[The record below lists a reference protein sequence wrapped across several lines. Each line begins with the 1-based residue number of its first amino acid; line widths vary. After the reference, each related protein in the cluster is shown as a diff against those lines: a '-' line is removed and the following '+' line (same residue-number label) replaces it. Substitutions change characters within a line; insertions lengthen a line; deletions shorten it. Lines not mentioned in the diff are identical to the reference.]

1 MKTEMKSS
9 LKLFM
14 RPFLVVLGFMLLY
27 ALVHAVLGFY
37 GEKDSA
43 SISQNLEKTEIERQN
58 SALSPKQEE
67 ANTTTTATE
76 ENPTKDSPLPLETAT
91 QKQENKQEIKQET
104 KQENKQETKQ
114 ENKQETKQ
122 ENKQETK
129 QENKQE
135 TKQENKQE
143 TKQEQE
149 KENEP
154 KQNSASSVQN
164 NQKTPTTPTI
174 GKKPLEYKVA
184 VSGVNVRAFPST
196 KGKILGSLAKDK
208 SVKVLEIQNDW
219 AKIEFSNETKGYVFL
234 KLLKKAE

>member
-14 RPFLVVLGFMLLY
+14 RPLLVVLAFMLLY

-37 GEKDSA
+37 VKKDSA
-43 SISQNLEKTEIERQN
+43 PISPNVEKTEMERQN

-67 ANTTTTATE
+67 SNATTTATE
-76 ENPTKDSPLPLETAT
+76 ENPTKDTAPPLDTAA
-91 QKQENKQEIKQET
+91 QKQET
-104 KQENKQETKQ
+104 
-114 ENKQETKQ
+114 
-122 ENKQETK
+122 
-129 QENKQE
+129 
-135 TKQENKQE
+135 KQE

-149 KENEP
+149 KENES
-154 KQNSASSVQN
+154 KQDSVSPIQN
-164 NQKTPTTPTI
+164 NQKAPTTPLM

-184 VSGVNVRAFPST
+184 VSSVNVRAFPST
-196 KGKILGSLAKDK
+196 KGKILGLLLKNK

-219 AKIEFSNETKGYVFL
+219 AEIEFSNKTKGYVFL

>member
-14 RPFLVVLGFMLLY
+14 RPFLVVLAFMLLY
-27 ALVHAVLGFY
+27 ALAHAALGFY
-37 GEKDSA
+37 AKKDSA
-43 SISQNLEKTEIERQN
+43 SINQNLEKTETERQN
-58 SALSPKQEE
+58 RALSPKQEE

-76 ENPTKDSPLPLETAT
+76 ENPTKDTAPPLDTAA
-91 QKQENKQEIKQET
+91 Q
-104 KQENKQETKQ
+104 
-114 ENKQETKQ
+114 
-122 ENKQETK
+122 
-129 QENKQE
+129 
-135 TKQENKQE
+135 KQE

-154 KQNSASSVQN
+154 KQNSTPPIQN
-164 NQKTPTTPTI
+164 NQKTPTTPLM

-196 KGKILGSLAKDK
+196 KGKILGLLAKNK

-219 AKIEFSNETKGYVFL
+219 AEIEFSNKTKGYVFL

>member
-1 MKTEMKSS
+1 MKSS

-27 ALVHAVLGFY
+27 ALAHAVLGFY

-43 SISQNLEKTEIERQN
+43 SISQNLEKTEMERQN

-67 ANTTTTATE
+67 ANTATTATE
-76 ENPTKDSPLPLETAT
+76 ENPAKDSPLPLETAT
-91 QKQENKQEIKQET
+91 QEKENE
-104 KQENKQETKQ
+104 
-114 ENKQETKQ
+114 
-122 ENKQETK
+122 
-129 QENKQE
+129 
-135 TKQENKQE
+135 QE

-154 KQNSASSVQN
+154 KQNSALPTQN
-164 NQKTPTTPTI
+164 NQKTLSTPTI
-174 GKKPLEYKVA
+174 GKKPLEYKAA
-184 VSGVNVRAFPST
+184 VNSVNVRAFPST

>member
-1 MKTEMKSS
+1 MKTEMKYS

-14 RPFLVVLGFMLLY
+14 RPLLVVLAFMLLY
-27 ALVHAVLGFY
+27 ALMHAALGFY
-37 GEKDSA
+37 VKKDSA
-43 SISQNLEKTEIERQN
+43 SISPNAEKTETERQN

-76 ENPTKDSPLPLETAT
+76 ESPTKDTVPPLETTA
-91 QKQENKQEIKQET
+91 QEKET
-104 KQENKQETKQ
+104 
-114 ENKQETKQ
+114 
-122 ENKQETK
+122 
-129 QENKQE
+129 
-135 TKQENKQE
+135 KQE

-149 KENEP
+149 KENES
-154 KQNSASSVQN
+154 KQDSVSPVQN
-164 NQKTPTTPTI
+164 NQKTPTTPTM

-196 KGKILGSLAKDK
+196 KGKIIGSLTKDK

-219 AKIEFSNETKGYVFL
+219 AEIEFSNKTKGYVFL

>member
-27 ALVHAVLGFY
+27 ALTHAALGFY
-37 GEKDSA
+37 GEKDST

-58 SALSPKQEE
+58 STLSPKQEE

-76 ENPTKDSPLPLETAT
+76 ENPTKDPPLPLETPT
-91 QKQENKQEIKQET
+91 Q
-104 KQENKQETKQ
+104 
-114 ENKQETKQ
+114 
-122 ENKQETK
+122 
-129 QENKQE
+129 
-135 TKQENKQE
+135 KQENKQE

-149 KENEP
+149 KENES
-154 KQNSASSVQN
+154 KQNSASPIQN
-164 NQKTPTTPTI
+164 HQKTPTTPTI
-174 GKKPLEYKVA
+174 GKKPLEYKAA
-184 VSGVNVRAFPST
+184 VNSVNVRAFPST
-196 KGKILGSLAKDK
+196 KGKILGSLAKNK

>member
-14 RPFLVVLGFMLLY
+14 RPLLVVLAFMLLY
-27 ALVHAVLGFY
+27 ALAHAALGFY
-37 GEKDSA
+37 VKKDSA
-43 SISQNLEKTEIERQN
+43 PISPNAEKTETERQN
-58 SALSPKQEE
+58 SALSPKETPKE
-67 ANTTTTATE
+67 MTTTATE
-76 ENPTKDSPLPLETAT
+76 ESPTKDTAPPLETAA
-91 QKQENKQEIKQET
+91 QEKET
-104 KQENKQETKQ
+104 
-114 ENKQETKQ
+114 
-122 ENKQETK
+122 
-129 QENKQE
+129 
-135 TKQENKQE
+135 KQE

-154 KQNSASSVQN
+154 KQDSVSPVQN
-164 NQKTPTTPTI
+164 NQKTPTTSTM

-196 KGKILGSLAKDK
+196 KGKILGLLLKNK

-219 AKIEFSNETKGYVFL
+219 AEIEFSNKTKGYVFL

>member
-14 RPFLVVLGFMLLY
+14 RPSLVVLAFMLLY
-27 ALVHAVLGFY
+27 ALAHAVLGFY
-37 GEKDSA
+37 VKKDSA
-43 SISQNLEKTEIERQN
+43 PMSPNVEKSETERQN

-76 ENPTKDSPLPLETAT
+76 ESPTKDTAPPLDAAV
-91 QKQENKQEIKQET
+91 QKQEI
-104 KQENKQETKQ
+104 
-114 ENKQETKQ
+114 
-122 ENKQETK
+122 
-129 QENKQE
+129 
-135 TKQENKQE
+135 
-143 TKQEQE
+143 KQEQE

-154 KQNSASSVQN
+154 KQNSVSPVQN
-164 NQKTPTTPTI
+164 NQKTPTTPLM

-184 VSGVNVRAFPST
+184 VSGVNVHAFPST
-196 KGKILGSLAKDK
+196 KGKILGLLLKNK

-219 AKIEFSNETKGYVFL
+219 AEIEFSHETKGYVFL

>member
-9 LKLFM
+9 LKLFV

-27 ALVHAVLGFY
+27 ALAHAALGFY

-76 ENPTKDSPLPLETAT
+76 ENPTKDPPLPLETAM
-91 QKQENKQEIKQET
+91 Q
-104 KQENKQETKQ
+104 
-114 ENKQETKQ
+114 
-122 ENKQETK
+122 
-129 QENKQE
+129 
-135 TKQENKQE
+135 KQE

-149 KENEP
+149 KENES
-154 KQNSASSVQN
+154 KQNSASPTQN

-196 KGKILGSLAKDK
+196 KGKILGSLAKNK

>member
-14 RPFLVVLGFMLLY
+14 QPLLVVLGFMLLY
-27 ALVHAVLGFY
+27 ALVHVVLGFY
-37 GEKDSA
+37 VKKDSA
-43 SISQNLEKTEIERQN
+43 PISPNLEKSETERQN
-58 SALSPKQEE
+58 GALSPKQEE

-76 ENPTKDSPLPLETAT
+76 ESPTKDTAPPLETAT
-91 QKQENKQEIKQET
+91 QEKET
-104 KQENKQETKQ
+104 
-114 ENKQETKQ
+114 
-122 ENKQETK
+122 
-129 QENKQE
+129 
-135 TKQENKQE
+135 KQE

-149 KENEP
+149 IKNEP
-154 KQNSASSVQN
+154 KQDSVPPIQN
-164 NQKTPTTPTI
+164 NQKTPTTPTM

-196 KGKILGSLAKDK
+196 KGKIIGSLLKDK

-219 AKIEFSNETKGYVFL
+219 AEIEFSNKTKGYVFL

>member
-14 RPFLVVLGFMLLY
+14 RPLLVVLAFMLLY
-27 ALVHAVLGFY
+27 ALAHATLGFY
-37 GEKDSA
+37 VKKDSA
-43 SISQNLEKTEIERQN
+43 PINPNVEKTETERQN
-58 SALSPKQEE
+58 GALSPKQEE

-76 ENPTKDSPLPLETAT
+76 ESPTKDTAPPLETTA
-91 QKQENKQEIKQET
+91 QEKET
-104 KQENKQETKQ
+104 
-114 ENKQETKQ
+114 
-122 ENKQETK
+122 
-129 QENKQE
+129 
-135 TKQENKQE
+135 KQE

-154 KQNSASSVQN
+154 KQNSVSPVQN
-164 NQKTPTTPTI
+164 NQKTPTTPLM

-196 KGKILGSLAKDK
+196 KGKILGLLLKNK

-219 AKIEFSNETKGYVFL
+219 AEIEFSNKTKGYVFL

>member
-27 ALVHAVLGFY
+27 ALVHAALGFY

-43 SISQNLEKTEIERQN
+43 SISQNLEKTKIERQN
-58 SALSPKQEE
+58 SALSLKQEE
-67 ANTTTTATE
+67 TNTATTATE
-76 ENPTKDSPLPLETAT
+76 ENPTKDPPLPLETAT
-91 QKQENKQEIKQET
+91 QKQENKQET
-104 KQENKQETKQ
+104 
-114 ENKQETKQ
+114 
-122 ENKQETK
+122 
-129 QENKQE
+129 
-135 TKQENKQE
+135 KQE

-154 KQNSASSVQN
+154 KQNSASPIQN
-164 NQKTPTTPTI
+164 NQKTLSTPTI
-174 GKKPLEYKVA
+174 EKKPLEYKAA

>member
-1 MKTEMKSS
+1 M
-9 LKLFM
+9 
-14 RPFLVVLGFMLLY
+14 LY
-27 ALVHAVLGFY
+27 ALVHAALGFY
-37 GEKDSA
+37 GEKGST
-43 SISQNLEKTEIERQN
+43 SISQNLEKTEIEHQN

-76 ENPTKDSPLPLETAT
+76 ENPTKDPPLPLETAT
-91 QKQENKQEIKQET
+91 Q
-104 KQENKQETKQ
+104 
-114 ENKQETKQ
+114 
-122 ENKQETK
+122 
-129 QENKQE
+129 
-135 TKQENKQE
+135 KQENKQE

-154 KQNSASSVQN
+154 KQNSVSPIQN
-164 NQKTPTTPTI
+164 NQKTLSTPTI

>member
-9 LKLFM
+9 LRLFV

-27 ALVHAVLGFY
+27 ALAHAALGFY
-37 GEKDSA
+37 AKKDSA
-43 SISQNLEKTEIERQN
+43 STSQNLEKTEIERQN

-76 ENPTKDSPLPLETAT
+76 ENPTKDSPLPLETPT
-91 QKQENKQEIKQET
+91 QEKENKQE
-104 KQENKQETKQ
+104 N
-114 ENKQETKQ
+114 
-122 ENKQETK
+122 
-129 QENKQE
+129 
-135 TKQENKQE
+135 
-143 TKQEQE
+143 KQEQE

-154 KQNSASSVQN
+154 KQNSASPIQN
-164 NQKTPTTPTI
+164 HQKTLSTPTI
-174 GKKPLEYKVA
+174 GKKPLEYKAA
-184 VSGVNVRAFPST
+184 VNSVNVRAFPST

>member
-1 MKTEMKSS
+1 MKTEMKYS
-9 LKLFM
+9 LKLFV

-27 ALVHAVLGFY
+27 ALAHAALGFY
-37 GEKDSA
+37 AKKDSA

-58 SALSPKQEE
+58 SALLPKQEE
-67 ANTTTTATE
+67 ANATTTATE
-76 ENPTKDSPLPLETAT
+76 ENPTKDPPLPSETPT
-91 QKQENKQEIKQET
+91 QKQEI
-104 KQENKQETKQ
+104 
-114 ENKQETKQ
+114 
-122 ENKQETK
+122 
-129 QENKQE
+129 
-135 TKQENKQE
+135 KQE

-154 KQNSASSVQN
+154 KQNSASPTQN

-196 KGKILGSLAKDK
+196 KGKIIGSLAKDK

>member
-14 RPFLVVLGFMLLY
+14 RPFLVVLAFMLLY
-27 ALVHAVLGFY
+27 ALAHAALGFY
-37 GEKDSA
+37 MKKDSA
-43 SISQNLEKTEIERQN
+43 PISPNAEKTEMERQN

-76 ENPTKDSPLPLETAT
+76 ESPTKDTAPPLDTAA
-91 QKQENKQEIKQET
+91 Q
-104 KQENKQETKQ
+104 
-114 ENKQETKQ
+114 
-122 ENKQETK
+122 
-129 QENKQE
+129 
-135 TKQENKQE
+135 KQE

-154 KQNSASSVQN
+154 KQNSVSPVQN
-164 NQKTPTTPTI
+164 NQKTPTTPLM

-184 VSGVNVRAFPST
+184 VDGVNVRAFPST
-196 KGKILGSLAKDK
+196 KGKILGLLLKNK

-219 AKIEFSNETKGYVFL
+219 AEIEFFNKTKGYVFL

>member
-43 SISQNLEKTEIERQN
+43 SISQNLEKTEIKRQN
-58 SALSPKQEE
+58 SVLSPKQEE
-67 ANTTTTATE
+67 ANTATTATE
-76 ENPTKDSPLPLETAT
+76 ENPTKDPPLPLETPT
-91 QKQENKQEIKQET
+91 Q
-104 KQENKQETKQ
+104 
-114 ENKQETKQ
+114 
-122 ENKQETK
+122 
-129 QENKQE
+129 
-135 TKQENKQE
+135 KQENKQE

-154 KQNSASSVQN
+154 KQNSASLIQN